1 MKKKL
6 FVLPF
11 VLLLFIALAAC
22 SGEKD
27 SKQAGTSKSGT
38 PKDGGTLTI
47 GVSDNPDTMNPLY
60 ANDRVSLTV
69 QQALYAPL
77 YHMED
82 GKKKFVLAE
91 SFTPSED
98 QLTWTLKLKR

>member
-11 VLLLFIALAAC
+11 VLLLFIALVLVQ
-22 SGEKD
+22 GKD
-27 SKQAGTSKSGT
+27 SKQAGTSKTGT

-69 QQALYAPL
+69 QSRLYMRR
-77 YHMED
+77 YIIW
-82 GKKKFVLAE
+82 KTVRKVC
-91 SFTPSED
+91 SC
-98 QLTWTLKLKR
+98 

>member
-11 VLLLFIALAAC
+11 VLLLFIALALVQ
-22 SGEKD
+22 GKD

-69 QQALYAPL
+69 RKLY
-77 YHMED
+77 MRRCIIW
-82 GKKKFVLAE
+82 KTVRKVC
-91 SFTPSED
+91 SC
-98 QLTWTLKLKR
+98 

>member
-27 SKQAGTSKSGT
+27 SKQAGTSKSGI

-47 GVSDNPDTMNPLY
+47 GVSDTQ
-60 ANDRVSLTV
+60 R
-69 QQALYAPL
+69 
-77 YHMED
+77 
-82 GKKKFVLAE
+82 
-91 SFTPSED
+91 
-98 QLTWTLKLKR
+98 R

>member
-11 VLLLFIALAAC
+11 VLLLFIALVAC

-27 SKQAGTSKSGT
+27 SKQAGTSKTGT

-69 QQALYAPL
+69 RRLYMRR
-77 YHMED
+77 YIIW
-82 GKKKFVLAE
+82 KTVRKVC
-91 SFTPSED
+91 SC
-98 QLTWTLKLKR
+98 